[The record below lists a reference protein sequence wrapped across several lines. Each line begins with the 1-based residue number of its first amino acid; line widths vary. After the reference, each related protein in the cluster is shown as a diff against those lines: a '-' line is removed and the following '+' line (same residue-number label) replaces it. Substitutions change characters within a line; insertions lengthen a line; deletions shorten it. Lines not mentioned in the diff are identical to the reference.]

1 MIREELRNSRIL
13 TRLACL
19 VAAAVFALS
28 AIIPTTSVSAVT
40 RAELNALNNQISK
53 LEEKAK
59 NYNAEMEK
67 LAKQSDSLKNKIAIL
82 DSQIKALE
90 NNIALE
96 EAQHKKLVEEIESTE
111 KRIKTNA
118 EIIGHIKAQFYYND
132 KVSTLERLFSNEN
145 LASYIDQE
153 VQLST
158 MSDTL
163 SNIMAENKALKEKL
177 DKDKA
182 KSEQILIDLSSQKG
196 QLDSQRYQQR
206 ELLIQTKG
214 EEAKYKEMKD
224 SANSEKQKLEAQQQQ
239 MLQEMARSNNVS
251 GITYGGGGGGYPFAG
266 SCPGSKDRFV
276 DAWGMYSCE
285 CVSYAAYKV
294 ASTYG
299 NMPYWGG
306 RGNAKQWPANARAA
320 GFKVSSTPKVGSVG
334 ISYSGPYGHAVWV
347 ERVSGS
353 RVYISQY
360 NYGYPKG
367 TYSEMWINAS
377 AFVYIYFGG

>member
-1 MIREELRNSRIL
+1 
-13 TRLACL
+13 
-19 VAAAVFALS
+19 
-28 AIIPTTSVSAVT
+28 
-40 RAELNALNNQISK
+40 
-53 LEEKAK
+53 
-59 NYNAEMEK
+59 
-67 LAKQSDSLKNKIAIL
+67 
-82 DSQIKALE
+82 
-90 NNIALE
+90 
-96 EAQHKKLVEEIESTE
+96 
-111 KRIKTNA
+111 
-118 EIIGHIKAQFYYND
+118 
-132 KVSTLERLFSNEN
+132 
-145 LASYIDQE
+145 
-153 VQLST
+153 

-163 SNIMAENKALKEKL
+163 SNIVAENKALKEKL

-182 KSEQILIDLSSQKG
+182 KSEQILVDLSNQKG
-196 QLDSQRYQQR
+196 QLDSQRYEQR

-224 SANSEKQKLEAQQQQ
+224 SANSEKQKLESQQQQ
-239 MLQEMARSNNVS
+239 MLQEMARKNNVS

-320 GFKVSSTPKVGSVG
+320 GFTVSYTPKAGTVG

-347 ERVSGS
+347 ERVAGN